1 MARLLCSALPND
13 VVFREDRPCPTP
25 SLPSLPTTNPDPSV
39 IATESWA
46 GAEEATQEIV
56 SKIQP
61 TLAANQTRK
70 EVIQYVQNLITCN
83 VGCQV
88 FPYGS
93 VPLKTYLPDGDID
106 MTAFGSANID
116 EVFATDVYAIMK
128 GEENNEAGP
137 FHVKDVHY
145 IDAE

>member
-1 MARLLCSALPND
+1 MLISYDGAFCI
-13 VVFREDRPCPTP
+13 
-25 SLPSLPTTNPDPSV
+25 V
-39 IATESWA
+39 IS
-46 GAEEATQEIV
+46 
-56 SKIQP
+56 
-61 TLAANQTRK
+61 
-70 EVIQYVQNLITCN
+70 
-83 VGCQV
+83 QV

-145 IDAE
+145 IDAEVLPHLMP